1 MSRRVPPHN
10 EEAEQA
16 VIGGIL
22 LDGKLPDLPVDCF
35 YRGSHRV
42 TMKAIQ
48 KLEMRQEP
56 KDLVTVTEELK
67 RMGKLEEAGGAS
79 YLGALVDG
87 VPSTVNISMYAEIV
101 RQAAEKRKVI
111 SSARDLAD
119 MGFDP
124 TVTAQELVD
133 HFQTTAMGMTQS
145 GFEGDAFGETLKGL
159 VKDIELAYENKPHL
173 LGIPT
178 GFRALD
184 ALTRGLQDSDLIVFA
199 GRPSTGKTALALG
212 VAKSALKNSVRVQIF
227 SLEMSKTQLALRLL
241 ASECG
246 IGGQDL
252 RLGQFGENDWP
263 RITRA
268 SGQLNQFDIII
279 DDTPGISELELARR
293 ARVVRPGLLIVDYL
307 GLMKSAMPADR
318 KDLEIGNITGVL
330 KGLAKELNIPV
341 VVLSQLN
348 RKVEDRQNK
357 RPILSDLRESG
368 AIEQDADL
376 IGFIYR
382 DELYD
387 PDSPHKGIA
396 EINIEKHRNGP
407 VGNVRL
413 AFREEIASFADLAK
427 EGGL

>member
-1 MSRRVPPHN
+1 
-10 EEAEQA
+10 
-16 VIGGIL
+16 
-22 LDGKLPDLPVDCF
+22 
-35 YRGSHRV
+35 
-42 TMKAIQ
+42 MKAIQ

-56 KDLVTVTEELK
+56 KDLITVTEELK

-79 YLGALVDG
+79 YLAALADG
-87 VPSTVNISMYAEIV
+87 TPSTVNISLYAEIV

-111 SSARDLAD
+111 SIAGELAD
-119 MGFDP
+119 KGFDP

-133 HFQTTAMGMTQS
+133 HFQTIAMGMTQS
-145 GFEGDAFGETLKGL
+145 GSVGDAFGETLKGL
-159 VKDIELAYENKPHL
+159 VKEIESAYENKPRL

-293 ARVVRPGLLIVDYL
+293 ARVVHPGLLIVDYL

-387 PDSPHKGIA
+387 PDSPCKGIA

-427 EGGL
+427 E

>member
-1 MSRRVPPHN
+1 MSERIPPHN
-10 EEAEQA
+10 EKAEQS
-16 VIGGIL
+16 VIGGVL
-22 LDGKLPDLPVDCF
+22 LGGELPHIPVEAF
-35 YRGSHRV
+35 YRGRHRV
-42 TMKAIQ
+42 IMNAIQ
-48 KLEMRQEP
+48 ALARREEP
-56 KDLVTVTEELK
+56 QDSVTVTEELK

-79 YLGALVDG
+79 YLGDLVDG
-87 VPSTVNISMYAEIV
+87 VPSIVNVSMYAEIV
-101 RQAAEKRKVI
+101 RQAAEKREVI
-111 SSARDLAD
+111 SIARELAD
-119 MGFDP
+119 RGFDP

-145 GFEGDAFGETLKGL
+145 GSVGDAFGETLKGL
-159 VKDIELAYENKPHL
+159 VKEIELAYENKPCL

-212 VAKSALKNSVRVQIF
+212 MAKSALKNSARVQIF

-252 RLGQFGENDWP
+252 RLGQFGENGWP

-341 VVLSQLN
+341 LVLSQLN

-387 PDSPHKGIA
+387 PDSPYKGIA

-427 EGGL
+427 EGG